1 MRIVIAED
9 SAVIRA
15 GLAEILADRGHVVV
29 AAVGNA
35 EDLQSAVNKHHP
47 DAAVVDGCRRLRRR
61 GHPRCDRH
69 PPRPS
74 WHWRAG
80 LLPVH
85 RDPPCG

>member
-35 EDLQSAVNKHHP
+35 EDLQSAVGEHHP
-47 DAAVVDGCRRLRRR
+47 DAAVVDVRMPPSSATWDRDLWTRCRATPARS
-61 GHPRCDRH
+61 P
-69 PPRPS
+69 
-74 WHWRAG
+74 
-80 LLPVH
+80 
-85 RDPPCG
+85 